1 MFISRCGGST
11 HRVEV
16 VPASIRNVTLHIYDS
31 LQITKSHQWSNW
43 NYLMSGCQEVRGHG
57 HTLSR
62 AGVISMAGPQRN
74 CLWIFQVFVSWT
86 NLDQHR
92 FPMRK
97 MEETLCSLLTT
108 ISQNVLIRIHVCS
121 DITVR
126 CGQWPSA
133 PGLDQHKQNAFFN
146 FLSFCNV
153 LKATGLFLFQHSKWK
168 HIILSYLLMQHGS
181 DDSASFGVSFKHQ
194 CVQIRQER
202 VSDVQDIPGIIGK
215 LGIPG
220 NRVLSLLDN
229 INN

>member
-1 MFISRCGGST
+1 
-11 HRVEV
+11 
-16 VPASIRNVTLHIYDS
+16 
-31 LQITKSHQWSNW
+31 
-43 NYLMSGCQEVRGHG
+43 
-57 HTLSR
+57 
-62 AGVISMAGPQRN
+62 MAGPQRN
-74 CLWIFQVFVSWT
+74 CLWILQVFVSWT

-108 ISQNVLIRIHVCS
+108 ISQNFLAKSLFLSVCMFE
-121 DITVR
+121 ITVR

-133 PGLDQHKQNAFFN
+133 PGSDQHEQNAFFN
-146 FLSFCNV
+146 IFSFCNV
-153 LKATGLFLFQHSKWK
+153 WKATELFLLQHSKWK
-168 HIILSYLLMQHGS
+168 HIILSYLLVQHGS
-181 DDSASFGVSFKHQ
+181 DDSVSFGVSFKHQ

-220 NRVLSLLDN
+220 NRILSLLDN